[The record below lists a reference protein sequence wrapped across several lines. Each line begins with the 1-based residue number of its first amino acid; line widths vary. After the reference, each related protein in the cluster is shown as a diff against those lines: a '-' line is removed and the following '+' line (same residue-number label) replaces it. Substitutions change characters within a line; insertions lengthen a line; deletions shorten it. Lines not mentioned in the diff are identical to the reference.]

1 MNDWRGILWE
11 MVSSEPKTAKES
23 KTHRSGVYMHKIRPA
38 KILDGGQYCPH
49 CILRSFCQSHKKGE
63 GMEGRERK

>member
-11 MVSSEPKTAKES
+11 MVSSEPNTAKES

-38 KILDGGQYCPH
+38 KILSRRPVLSPLH
-49 CILRSFCQSHKKGE
+49 TEKFLSES
-63 GMEGRERK
+63 